1 MVFYLVVQNTDAMK
15 VKELVQ
21 LLSELNQEAEL
32 VIEHDLKY
40 ERVNSKIDPQE
51 PIKEIEIKHVKSNE
65 FFTSEYAL
73 RTTTTLN
80 SSRK

>member
-1 MVFYLVVQNTDAMK
+1 VVFYLVVQNTDAMK
-15 VKELVQ
+15 VNELVQ
-21 LLSELNQEAEL
+21 ILQELNQEAEI

-40 ERVNSKIDPQE
+40 NRVNSKIDTSK

-73 RTTTTLN
+73 STTTN
-80 SSRK
+80 FK